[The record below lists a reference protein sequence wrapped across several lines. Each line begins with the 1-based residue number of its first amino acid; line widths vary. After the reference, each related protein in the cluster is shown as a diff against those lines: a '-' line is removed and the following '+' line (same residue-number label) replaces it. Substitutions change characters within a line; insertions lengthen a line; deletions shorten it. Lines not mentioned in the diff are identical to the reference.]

1 MSRSPPIGA
10 EPLGEG
16 VSMSVDIPQPF
27 RARVEG
33 PIGVTVDGIDIPQPF
48 RFTVDSLPK
57 IVVGVDPLT
66 VNPLTINPLSVGITE
81 LPKISIGLDPLTIN
95 PVDVSIGITRIPD
108 VRAHL
113 PADFR
118 LGLSILGKELCGI
131 RLTGEAQVITEPFE
145 PNPCEEHVK
154 PPPPIVL
161 QPLPAA
167 DGDG

>member
-1 MSRSPPIGA
+1 
-10 EPLGEG
+10 
-16 VSMSVDIPQPF
+16 MSVDIPQPF

-66 VNPLTINPLSVGITE
+66 VNPLSVGITQ

-95 PVDVSIGITRIPD
+95 PVDLNIGISRIPD

-118 LGLSILGKELCGI
+118 VGLSILGKELCGI

-161 QPLPAA
+161 QPLPPA
-167 DGDG
+167 DVDG